1 MMEDPKQQIREQ
13 IMTQIPHIMFEFL
26 QKLHPKDAVRI
37 LGDVPNS
44 VLDSK
49 HYLESIHP
57 FASKVQHC
65 LQKDHADYET
75 RFVAVNIYPGKHSY
89 FVVDLNNVGYNYN
102 TAHECKTP
110 VPVYILRLSQRT
122 PAIRRNEALDMELA
136 ISLAKMH
143 DGHGQDPL
151 PLFEDH
157 NDPNLQYRNPRSLR
171 S

>member
-1 MMEDPKQQIREQ
+1 MGDSKQQIREH
-13 IMTQIPHIMFEFL
+13 IMTQIPHIMLQFL
-26 QKLHPKDAVRI
+26 QELHSEDAVRI

-44 VLDSK
+44 VLDPK
-49 HYLESIHP
+49 DYLESIHP

-65 LQKDHADYET
+65 LREYRPDYET
-75 RFVAVNIYPGKHSY
+75 RFVAVNVYPGKHSY

-110 VPVYILRLSQRT
+110 VPVYILRLSKRA
-122 PAIRRNEALDMELA
+122 PAISRAEALDMQLAEL
-136 ISLAKMH
+136 LAKMH

-157 NDPNLQYRNPRSLR
+157 NDPNLQYCNPRSLR